1 MEQIV
6 GDIITGVTVNLPH
19 EGCQTIRLRQ
29 QFDTEGE
36 TTQYESGRRHTKK
49 TSFFNVTPE
58 VPSPQPW
65 IYILAELISM
75 LH

>member
-36 TTQYESGRRHTKK
+36 RTHYESGSRQTKK
-49 TSFFNVTPE
+49 TSFF
-58 VPSPQPW
+58 
-65 IYILAELISM
+65 
-75 LH
+75 